1 MKIGDRVTLKPKT
14 LKGKNLLQNRGA
26 TGIIERIQAEKGF
39 YSEPPAIQIR
49 FDKEPHRPCKVVE
62 DIMEAW
68 RKAWPEMD
76 FEHWRNWAYATEY
89 NLWVEIKS
97 SDFDIEVNNA

>member
-26 TGIIERIQAEKGF
+26 TGVIERVHDQK
-39 YSEPPAIQIR
+39 PPAISIR
-49 FDKEPHRPCKVVE
+49 FDKEPHRPSKVVE
-62 DIMEAW
+62 EMMEAW

-89 NLWVEIKS
+89 NLWVEVKS
-97 SDFDIEVNNA
+97 QDFDIEVTNA